1 MSLRHPF
8 SQTSV
13 TESWQPNFEL
23 CEKKLAPLGITVRK
37 TEEDKPLP
45 FADNMDLKDFIT
57 PLVPYGG
64 SKFQSVGRRYNR
76 DVKVE
81 KFRSPLILLKR
92 KYIAP
97 KVFPIQC

>member
-45 FADNMDLKDFIT
+45 FADNSFDLVLNRHDSYDVNEVRRVLKPGRIF
-57 PLVPYGG
+57 YHAA
-64 SKFQSVGRRYNR
+64 GRRQQQ
-76 DVKVE
+76 
-81 KFRSPLILLKR
+81 L
-92 KYIAP
+92 AP
-97 KVFPIQC
+97 ARFARQ